1 MVVVYTDHHTIK
13 MFGAALSITPP
24 VAAIGVAVL
33 GLILAQNGFL
43 LGLVG
48 TLAAALLTAHVF
60 TLQQT
65 LYALVETSHQEHYV
79 LYQQMDHL
87 MILLQDAVVD
97 RKYAVGGTQPDD
109 EGPGGDATSND
120 DETAKEADAPV
131 AKATEDTGEERV
143 IY

>member
-1 MVVVYTDHHTIK
+1 
-13 MFGAALSITPP
+13 MFGNALSITPP
-24 VAAIGVAVL
+24 VAAIGVGVL
-33 GLILAQNGFL
+33 GLVLSQNGFL

-48 TLAAALLTAHVF
+48 TVAAALLTAHVF

-87 MILLQDAVVD
+87 IILLQDAVTD
-97 RKYAVGGTQPDD
+97 RKYTVGGPPEDN
-109 EGPGGDATSND
+109 GGGEAEPSSSSNE
-120 DETAKEADAPV
+120 ETEKVAEAAADAV
-131 AKATEDTGEERV
+131 ATEDTNTEERV

>member
-1 MVVVYTDHHTIK
+1 MLGNT
-13 MFGAALSITPP
+13 LSITPP

-33 GLILAQNGFL
+33 GLVLAHNGFL

-48 TLAAALLTAHVF
+48 TVAAALLTAHVF

-65 LYALVETSHQEHYV
+65 LYALVENSHHEHYV
-79 LYQQMDHL
+79 LYQQMEHL

-97 RKYAVGGTQPDD
+97 RKYAVGSDHD
-109 EGPGGDATSND
+109 EEK
-120 DETAKEADAPV
+120 ETEADAPPSNDEENETE
-131 AKATEDTGEERV
+131 AKAATEDTNTEERV